1 MESTRMALVVVC
13 PNSGNP
19 ELSSKIEPTA
29 AIAAMEEP
37 NKKIPLLGVTKSIP
51 QLMTIIKINYRN
63 LRKKT
68 SRRIKRQIIFYGSRK
83 PKS

>member
-1 MESTRMALVVVC
+1 MALVVVC

-51 QLMTIIKINYRN
+51 QLMKINN
-63 LRKKT
+63 LQKFTKKDFAGDKKANYLLLLHK
-68 SRRIKRQIIFYGSRK
+68 S
-83 PKS
+83 PKACQED

>member
-1 MESTRMALVVVC
+1 MVRGMDSTRMTLVVAC

-37 NKKIPLLGVTKSIP
+37 NKKIPLFGVTKRSP
-51 QLMTIIKINYRN
+51 QWMTIIKIIY
-63 LRKKT
+63 KK
-68 SRRIKRQIIFYGSRK
+68 RLH
-83 PKS
+83 

>member
-51 QLMTIIKINYRN
+51 QLMTINN
-63 LRKKT
+63 LQNLQKKDFT
-68 SRRIKRQIIFYGSRK
+68 GDSRANHL
-83 PKS
+83 